1 MFYTLNLIKEMSV
14 FKQIHWAAAALLAS
28 LVFSCTMP
36 ESEKMPD
43 VLLMTLSDE
52 NPSALATSIDVN
64 VKCDL
69 HWTLELED
77 SSWGSVTTTLV
88 SEGSGGTCTVNLGVN
103 KADDARENTLILKA
117 GKGELRKTFT
127 QQGMATFFSPREI
140 HLKGLQEASVSF
152 SAPSDWT
159 ASAQEDWIVLGTT
172 SGSKGSVQLKVSAK
186 DANENVGGREGK
198 VTVTVN
204 GNSADFLVTQD
215 QTDVILS
222 NDTEVSIEADG
233 GSFSVRTRY
242 NVDYDIKISES
253 WITHVSTKAPLNQS
267 VETFNVEP
275 HYIDEIRTATITF
288 SGGEAKPVVLTV
300 QQQGQDAI
308 LSVTTQG
315 FYGINGVDYVMDTDG
330 WNQSS
335 IYGYS
340 TGQIRYRLFQPE
352 TLTVAELSGMKM
364 LPLLNEGDAINL
376 KFKLVSKGYTLLNQD
391 YTGVLL
397 RAKDNTAWIKVSD
410 TTYFVLLAI

>member
-1 MFYTLNLIKEMSV
+1 MIKQLVLKGMRWLAV
-14 FKQIHWAAAALLAS
+14 AWAACLA
-28 LVFSCTMP
+28 FSCLLPESQRMP
-36 ESEKMPD
+36 E
-43 VLLMTLSDE
+43 VLELTLSDD

-117 GKGELRKTFT
+117 GKGELRKTIT
-127 QQGMATFFSPREI
+127 QQGMADFFNPEQVI
-140 HLKGLQEASVSF
+140 LAGVQETALSF
-152 SAPSDWT
+152 PAPSAWT
-159 ASAQEDWIVLGTT
+159 AAAQEDWIVLSTT
-172 SGSKGSVQLKVSAK
+172 SGEKGWARLNVSARDLNK
-186 DANENVGGREGK
+186 NLGDREGK
-198 VTVTVN
+198 ITFTID
-204 GNSADFLVTQD
+204 GNDYDVPVAQR

-222 NDTEVSIEADG
+222 DDTDVSFAYEG
-233 GSFSVRTRY
+233 GEFTVTTRY
-242 NVDYDIKISES
+242 NVEYEIEVSDS
-253 WITHVSTKAPLNQS
+253 WVTHVGTKAPLNQS
-267 VETFNVEP
+267 TETFSVAQNESP
-275 HYIDEIRTATITF
+275 EARTATVSF
-288 SGGEAKPVVLTV
+288 SGADAGTLVITVSQEGKDPVLNII
-300 QQQGQDAI
+300 QP
-308 LSVTTQG
+308 G

-397 RAKDNTAWIKVSD
+397 RAKDDTAWIKVDD
-410 TTYFVLLAI
+410 TTYFILLAL